1 MEFTVSRHLKKNSYL
16 IDIPITDLCNLNCAG
31 CLSFSSLSKSPN
43 HVKIEE
49 LVKSVKHLEEI
60 GCSPSAYS
68 LSGGEPLLYP
78 DLKEL
83 ISSLKEVTNTPINI
97 LTNGILIKK
106 RINDILGINMVCFSK
121 YPGLKYNDQI
131 NLLKQNGIKTM
142 FHLRSKDNFINLG
155 LSETKNSDFETDEV
169 FKRKCFLNCLS
180 LKDSRLYSC
189 RVTSNIRILNEYFEK
204 NFEINESDFLDIF
217 KIKDKKEILEFI
229 KNKHEFCKYCNFNSK
244 IKFSKSKKL
253 PEEWIFKS

>member
-1 MEFTVSRHLKKNSYL
+1 MEIAVSRLLKENNYL

-43 HVKIEE
+43 NVEIQE
-49 LVKSVKHLEEI
+49 LVKSVKHLEKI
-60 GCSPSAYS
+60 GCSPCAYT

-83 ISSLKEVTNTPINI
+83 ISSLKKVTKKPINL

-106 RINDILGINMVCFSK
+106 RINDILGIDMVCFSK

-155 LSETKNSDFETDEV
+155 LSETKNSDSETDEV

-189 RVTSNIRILNEYFEK
+189 RVTSNIHILNEYFEK

-229 KNKHEFCKYCNFNSK
+229 KHKHEFCKYCNFNSK
-244 IKFSKSKKL
+244 IKFSKSKRL

>member
-1 MEFTVSRHLKKNSYL
+1 MEIAVSRLLKENNYL
-16 IDIPITDLCNLNCAG
+16 IDIPITDSCNLNCAG
-31 CLSFSSLSKSPN
+31 CLSFSSLSKNPN
-43 HVKIEE
+43 NVEIQE
-49 LVKSVKHLEEI
+49 LVKSVEHLEKI
-60 GCSPSAYS
+60 GCSPCAYT

-83 ISSLKEVTNTPINI
+83 ISSLKKVTKKPINL

-106 RINDILGINMVCFSK
+106 RINDILGIDMVCFSK

-155 LSETKNSDFETDEV
+155 LSETKNSDLETDDV

-189 RVTSNIRILNEYFEK
+189 RVTSNIHILNEYFEK
-204 NFEINESDFLDIF
+204 NFEIHESDFLDIF

-244 IKFSKSKKL
+244 IKFSKSKRL

>member
-1 MEFTVSRHLKKNSYL
+1 MEIAVSRLLKQNSYL

-31 CLSFSSLSKSPN
+31 CLSFSSLAKSPN
-43 HVKIEE
+43 HVTIEE
-49 LVKSVKHLEEI
+49 LVKSVKHIEEI
-60 GCSPSAYS
+60 GCSPCAYT

-83 ISSLKEVTNTPINI
+83 ISSLKEVTNKPINI

-106 RINDILGINMVCFSK
+106 RINDIQGIDMVCFSK
-121 YPGLKYNDQI
+121 YPGLKYNEQI

-155 LSETKNSDFETDEV
+155 LSETKNSDQTTSEI
-169 FKRKCFLNCLS
+169 FKNKCFLNCLS

-189 RVTSNIRILNEYFEK
+189 RVTSNVHVLNEYFGTK
-204 NFEINESDFLDIF
+204 FEITESDFLDIF
-217 KIKDKKEILEFI
+217 KIKDKSEILEFI
-229 KNKHEFCKYCNFNSK
+229 KNTHEFCKYCNFNSK

-253 PEEWIFKS
+253 SEEWIFKS

>member
-1 MEFTVSRHLKKNSYL
+1 MEIAVSCLLKQNSYL

-31 CLSFSSLSKSPN
+31 CLSFSSLAKSPN

-60 GCSPSAYS
+60 GCSPCAYT
-68 LSGGEPLLYP
+68 LSGGEPLLHP

-83 ISSLKEVTNTPINI
+83 ISSLKEVTNKPINI

-106 RINDILGINMVCFSK
+106 RINDIQGIDMVCFSK

-155 LSETKNSDFETDEV
+155 LSETKNSDQVMSEI
-169 FKRKCFLNCLS
+169 FKNKCFLNCLS

-189 RVTSNIRILNEYFEK
+189 RVTSNVHVLNEYFGTK
-204 NFEINESDFLDIF
+204 FEISESDFLDIF
-217 KIKDKKEILEFI
+217 KIKDKNEILEFI
-229 KNKHEFCKYCNFNSK
+229 KNTHEFCKYCNFNSK

-253 PEEWIFKS
+253 SEEWIFKS

>member
-1 MEFTVSRHLKKNSYL
+1 MEIAVSRLLKQNSYL

-60 GCSPSAYS
+60 GCSPCAYT
-68 LSGGEPLLYP
+68 LSGGEPLLHP
-78 DLKEL
+78 NLKEL
-83 ISSLKEVTNTPINI
+83 ISSLKEVTNKPINI

-106 RINDILGINMVCFSK
+106 RINDIQGIDMVCFSK
-121 YPGLKYNDQI
+121 YSGLKYNEQI

-142 FHLRSKDNFINLG
+142 FHLRSKDYFINLG
-155 LSETKNSDFETDEV
+155 LSETKNSDQVTSEIFN
-169 FKRKCFLNCLS
+169 KKCFLNCLS

-189 RVTSNIRILNEYFEK
+189 RVTSNVHVLNEYFGTK
-204 NFEINESDFLDIF
+204 FEITESDFLDIF
-217 KIKDKKEILEFI
+217 KIKDKNEILEFI

-253 PEEWIFKS
+253 SEEWIFKS